1 MSAKLTKAEL
11 LEVWRRDLDP
21 GYTLP
26 LETQDD
32 GRGFDVIAGL
42 AAMLE
47 RASTAVLNSTQA
59 LYLKEHS
66 TQLAAPASGGV
77 RATYTI
83 DITRAIIVGGP
94 IPLDDGDLLAA
105 VFRNPDGELV
115 LQPEFEIIGDVT
127 IPSGATGPTL
137 ATVRAAREGFHGNI
151 PLGTPL
157 VFVHAGNAAI
167 VVDNATQSGG
177 SLHVFAD
184 IDAGDRFT
192 PTMTGLFFR
201 FTEGVNIG
209 QYARALT
216 FVNEDEAY
224 LDASGSMPN
233 QTGGA
238 GEVVGL
244 AELGLSAV
252 IVEQLEE
259 GRSAEL
265 DYLALERN
273 NQARALAET
282 DPQFRQ
288 RVASLPDVVS
298 PNALIRAASA
308 VLAPLG
314 VPFQFFEAFGPGV
327 GFVWTGDTLPAED
340 AGHAYSDPRAWRKGR
355 FYAGPATAN
364 GTYSIG
370 FLFVV
375 NGDALSELPDGP
387 GPALSALSRSISNIK
402 GGAVPWG
409 IAFEPPIPV
418 IMT

>member
-1 MSAKLTKAEL
+1 MSERLTKEQL

-21 GYTLP
+21 GYTIP
-26 LETQDD
+26 IESEDD
-32 GRGFDVIAGL
+32 GRGFDVISGL

-66 TQLAAPASGGV
+66 TQLAPPASGGV
-77 RATYTI
+77 KARFTAN
-83 DITRAIIVGGP
+83 ITRSIIVGGP

-115 LQPEFEIIGDVT
+115 LQPEFEIVGDVT
-127 IPSGATGPTL
+127 IPSGSTGPTL
-137 ATVRAAREGFHGNI
+137 VTVRAAREGFHANI
-151 PLGTPL
+151 PVGTPL
-157 VFVHAGNAAI
+157 VFVHAGNASI

-177 SLHVFAD
+177 SLHVIAD
-184 IDAGDRFT
+184 TDAGDRFT
-192 PTMTGLFFR
+192 PTMSGLFFR
-201 FTEGVNIG
+201 FTDGANVG
-209 QYARALT
+209 QYARRLSYVAD
-216 FVNEDEAY
+216 DEIT

-233 QTGGA
+233 QVGGA
-238 GEVVGL
+238 GEVIGL
-244 AELGLSAV
+244 ADLGLTGV
-252 IVEQLEE
+252 LVEQLVE

-273 NQARALAET
+273 NQARALEET

-288 RVASLPDVVS
+288 RVAALPDVVS
-298 PNALIRAASA
+298 PNALIRAAAA
-308 VLAPLG
+308 VLDPLG
-314 VPFQFFEAFGPGV
+314 IPFKFYEAFGPGV
-327 GFVWTGDTLPAED
+327 GFVWSGDDPGED
-340 AGHAYSDPRAWRKGR
+340 AKHAFSDPRAWRKGR
-355 FYAGPATAN
+355 FYAGPAVAN

-375 NGDALSELPDGP
+375 DGPALNALPDGP
-387 GPALSALSRSISNIK
+387 GPALSAMSRSIANIK

-409 IAFEPPIPV
+409 IAFEPPIS